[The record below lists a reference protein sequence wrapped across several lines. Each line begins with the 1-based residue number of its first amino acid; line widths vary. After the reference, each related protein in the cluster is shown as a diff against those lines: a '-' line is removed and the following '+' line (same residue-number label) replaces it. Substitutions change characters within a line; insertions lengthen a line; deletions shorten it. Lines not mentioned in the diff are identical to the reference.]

1 MPWHSGTGCNGALE
15 NIYIFFLFKCFR
27 RAVDLVYTIS
37 IHICFIAQM
46 VIYFKKKFE
55 QRRDRFAAGNIKYEE
70 KTCMNTQ
77 KWNPYICTTPQM
89 SIILLIVFILHFS
102 SGNLLLKW
110 SNLNSNEKSLL
121 TTNIVQVI
129 INLGVPLYMYGKNM
143 SLFQYLMHD
152 IFGEF
157 FGMENILTNFPKLP
171 STCSMIYPCTKKLQ
185 SKSESLTLSTSPC
198 TDTSNTLN
206 KTNEMNQNQAQE
218 ETFDKVNTNPNHK
231 VLQFNDQK
239 ALLSANRLKNAGFQL
254 SNNTPVDGN
263 CLIHA
268 LKDQMR

>member
-1 MPWHSGTGCNGALE
+1 MLYV
-15 NIYIFFLFKCFR
+15 YIFKCFR
-27 RAVDLVYTIS
+27 RAIDLVYTIS
-37 IHICFIAQM
+37 IQICFIAQI
-46 VIYFKKKFE
+46 VILFKKKFE
-55 QRRDRFAAGNIKYEE
+55 HRRDRFAAGNFKSEE
-70 KTCMNTQ
+70 KNCMNTQ

-110 SNLNSNEKSLL
+110 STLNSDEKSLL

-157 FGMENILTNFPKLP
+157 FGMENILTNSPKLP

-185 SKSESLTLSTSPC
+185 SKSGPLSTSPC

-218 ETFDKVNTNPNHK
+218 ENFDKINPNQK
-231 VLQFNDQK
+231 VLTFNDQK

-254 SNNTPVDGN
+254 SNNTPEDGN